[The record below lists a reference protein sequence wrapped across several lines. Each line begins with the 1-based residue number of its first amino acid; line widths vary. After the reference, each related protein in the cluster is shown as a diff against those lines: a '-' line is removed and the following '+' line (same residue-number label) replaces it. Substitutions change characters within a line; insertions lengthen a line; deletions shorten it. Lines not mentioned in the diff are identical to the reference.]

1 LRAAAVAGLIRVLK
15 VEAAAKSRQSLGR
28 MGKGDAASMQ
38 MGDALRQVQGGQVQG
53 ESVADALAKTYAIS
67 PAQARAVMRAVE
79 TEFAWALETLSLNRA
94 GLADL
99 VELLGQLDKAAY
111 LGNSNLFEDAA
122 ARADGNRVL
131 ALLLGGGDART
142 MLSTGVAGRIGI
154 SEATVAA
161 MLPGLAALTLA
172 TLAARA
178 KSTLGA
184 LLARMPALGRWSK
197 GSPHADLADILRRG
211 CGAGPYSSRKLP
223 KVVRR
228 CLARAGRFGGFGA
241 AGWYVRFM
249 LLRPAAKA
257 LRPLLGRIFN

>member
-1 LRAAAVAGLIRVLK
+1 
-15 VEAAAKSRQSLGR
+15 

-38 MGDALRQVQGGQVQG
+38 MGDALRQAQGGQVQG

-67 PAQARAVMRAVE
+67 PVQARAVMRAVE
-79 TEFAWALETLSLNRA
+79 PQLTWALETLSLNRA

-99 VELLGQLDKAAY
+99 VELVGHLDKAAY
-111 LGNSNLFEDAA
+111 PGSANLFQDEA
-122 ARADGNRVL
+122 ARTDGNRVL
-131 ALLLGGGDART
+131 ALLLGAGDART
-142 MLSTGVAGRIGI
+142 MLSIGVAGRTGVGE
-154 SEATVAA
+154 SAVSA

-178 KSTLGA
+178 KHTLGA
-184 LLARMPALGRWSK
+184 LLARMPSLGRWSK

-211 CGAGPYSSRKLP
+211 CGGGPHSGRQLP
-223 KVVRR
+223 RVVRR
-228 CLARAGRFGGFGA
+228 CLAHAGRFGGLGA
-241 AGWYVRFM
+241 LGWYVRFM

>member
-1 LRAAAVAGLIRVLK
+1 MAAAGLIRLLN

-28 MGKGDAASMQ
+28 MGKGDVASMQ
-38 MGDALRQVQGGQVQG
+38 MQDALRQAQGG
-53 ESVADALAKTYAIS
+53 SIADALAKTYAVS
-67 PAQARAVMRAVE
+67 PAQARAVTRAVE
-79 TEFAWALETLSLNRA
+79 TELTWALETLSLNRA

-99 VELLGQLDKAAY
+99 VELLGHIDKAAY
-111 LGNSNLFEDAA
+111 LGNSDLFEDEA

-131 ALLLGGGDART
+131 ALLLRAGDART
-142 MLSTGVAGRIGI
+142 MLSSGVAARTAM
-154 SEATVAA
+154 SEPAVSA

-184 LLARMPALGRWSK
+184 LLARMPSLGRWSK

-211 CGAGPYSSRKLP
+211 CGAGPYSGRKLP
-223 KVVRR
+223 RVVRR
-228 CLARAGRFGGFGA
+228 CLAHAGHFGAFGA

-249 LLRPAAKA
+249 LVRPAAKA
-257 LRPLLGRIFN
+257 LRPLLGRIFD

>member
-1 LRAAAVAGLIRVLK
+1 LRAAAAAGLIRVLK
-15 VEAAAKSRQSLGR
+15 VKAAAKSRQSLGR
-28 MGKGDAASMQ
+28 MGKGEAASMQ
-38 MGDALRQVQGGQVQG
+38 MGDALRQAQGG
-53 ESVADALAKTYAIS
+53 SVADALAKTYAIS
-67 PAQARAVMRAVE
+67 PAQVQAVMRAVE
-79 TEFAWALETLSLNRA
+79 TELTWALETLSLNRA

-99 VELLGQLDKAAY
+99 VELLGHIDKAAY
-111 LGNSNLFEDAA
+111 LGSANLFEDEA

-142 MLSTGVAGRIGI
+142 MLSTGVAGRTGVGE
-154 SEATVAA
+154 SAVSA
-161 MLPGLAALTLA
+161 MLPALAALTLA

-184 LLARMPALGRWSK
+184 LLARMPSLGRWSK

-228 CLARAGRFGGFGA
+228 CLARAGRFGSFGVP
-241 AGWYVRFM
+241 GWYVRFM
-249 LLRPAAKA
+249 LLRPASKA

>member
-1 LRAAAVAGLIRVLK
+1 M
-15 VEAAAKSRQSLGR
+15 EAAAKSRQSLGR
-28 MGKGDAASMQ
+28 MGWGDGAAMQ
-38 MGDALRQVQGGQVQG
+38 MGDALRQAQGGQVQG
-53 ESVADALAKTYAIS
+53 GSVADALAKTYAIS

-79 TEFAWALETLSLNRA
+79 TELAWALETLSLNRA

-99 VELLGQLDKAAY
+99 VELVGHIDKAAY
-111 LGNSNLFEDAA
+111 LGNGNPFEDEA

-131 ALLLGGGDART
+131 ALLLGAGDARS
-142 MLSTGVAGRIGI
+142 MLSTGVAGRTG
-154 SEATVAA
+154 VAESAVDA

-184 LLARMPALGRWSK
+184 VLARMPSLGRWSK

-211 CGAGPYSSRKLP
+211 CGAGPYSGRQLP

-228 CLARAGRFGGFGA
+228 CLAHAGRFGGLGA
-241 AGWYVRFM
+241 PGWYVRFM

-257 LRPLLGRIFN
+257 LRPLLGRVFN

>member
-1 LRAAAVAGLIRVLK
+1 LIRVLN

-38 MGDALRQVQGGQVQG
+38 MGDALRQAQGGQVPG
-53 ESVADALAKTYAIS
+53 GAVADALAKTYAIS
-67 PAQARAVMRAVE
+67 PAQARAVIRAVE
-79 TEFAWALETLSLNRA
+79 TDLAWALETLSLNRA

-99 VELLGQLDKAAY
+99 VELLGHIDKAAY
-111 LGNSNLFEDAA
+111 LGNSNLFEDDA

-131 ALLLGGGDART
+131 GLLLGGGDART
-142 MLSTGVAGRIGI
+142 MLSTGVAGRTGVGE
-154 SEATVAA
+154 SAVSS

-172 TLAARA
+172 TLAASA
-178 KSTLGA
+178 KSTLGT
-184 LLARMPALGRWSK
+184 LLARMPSLGRWSK
-197 GSPHADLADILRRG
+197 GSPHADLADILRRR

-228 CLARAGRFGGFGA
+228 CLAQAGRFGSFGA

-257 LRPLLGRIFN
+257 LRPLLGRVFS